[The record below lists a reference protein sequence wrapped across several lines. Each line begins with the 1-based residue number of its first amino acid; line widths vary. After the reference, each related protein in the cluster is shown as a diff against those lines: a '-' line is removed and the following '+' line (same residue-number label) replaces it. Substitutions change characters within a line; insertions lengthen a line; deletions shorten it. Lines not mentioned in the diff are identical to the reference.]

1 MIIET
6 RTNNI
11 VPKVIFNGSEKV
23 YFKSIHERIIDYT
36 RLGWDVAW
44 KGETVIFSMQAN
56 KIYWLIHKYNKY
68 EKAN

>member
-36 RLGWDVAW
+36 RLGWDVGLG
-44 KGETVIFSMQAN
+44 KGKQSSSRCRQTKFIG
-56 KIYWLIHKYNKY
+56 
-68 EKAN
+68 